1 MLIKC
6 RLCTNG
12 INTFTANY
20 SNFNICLVLV
30 FFRTYDP
37 GSQGIRSSSRNL
49 VFPFIE
55 AYLYYKSAAIKSATN
70 GSGAENYIKSVLG
83 QAAQDLPE
91 SGDAVLIFNKF
102 LSIMTSWS
110 KKVDK
115 NLNDSKK
122 LTLASKK
129 LETDIDKIIPLCEEL
144 GWKFKTNWR

>member
-1 MLIKC
+1 MESILI
-6 RLCTNG
+6 LL
-12 INTFTANY
+12 IIPISIFAWY
-20 SNFNICLVLV
+20 WL

>member
-1 MLIKC
+1 MESILLLLI
-6 RLCTNG
+6 
-12 INTFTANY
+12 IPISIFAWY
-20 SNFNICLVLV
+20 WF

>member
-1 MLIKC
+1 MESILLLLIIPISIFAWYW
-6 RLCTNG
+6 L
-12 INTFTANY
+12 
-20 SNFNICLVLV
+20 
-30 FFRTYDP
+30 FFRKFNP

-55 AYLYYKSAAIKSATN
+55 AYLYYKAAAIKSATN
-70 GSGAENYIKSVLG
+70 GSGAEDYIKRVLG

-91 SGDAVLIFNKF
+91 SGDVVLIFNKF
-102 LSIMTSWS
+102 LFIMTSWS
-110 KKVDK
+110 RKVDK

-129 LETDIDKIIPLCEEL
+129 LETDIDKIVPLCEEL